1 MRRAA
6 SGNRDGDEANRVATP
21 IAVAEAVG
29 AASGEKTEIG
39 RGRLPSLG
47 IIATEATTTK
57 AIAGKSDRITE
68 NQGERREQRRKK
80 RKGVDEDEDESTATD
95 ANEEDELVRPL
106 RRRRQLAAGLAIT
119 ILFRVPPRLRRW

>member
-68 NQGERREQRRKK
+68 NQGERRVQRRKK
-80 RKGVDEDEDESTATD
+80 RKGVDEDESTATD

-119 ILFRVPPRLRRW
+119 ILFRVPPRRRRW